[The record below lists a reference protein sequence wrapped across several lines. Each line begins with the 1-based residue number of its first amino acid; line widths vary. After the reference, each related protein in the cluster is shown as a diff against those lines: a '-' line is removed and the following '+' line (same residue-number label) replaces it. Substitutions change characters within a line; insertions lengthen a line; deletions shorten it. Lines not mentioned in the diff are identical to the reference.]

1 MVATVAMVAAVATAV
16 AARREDQGETL
27 LLKEVEAVAQD
38 LLPRVTE
45 ELAPAAAR

>member
-1 MVATVAMVAAVATAV
+1 MGAMVAAVAMAAA

-45 ELAPAAAR
+45 EVAPAAAR